1 MTEEKQRLFDKHCK
15 GCKYYVGITSLIYCC
30 QYYEMEDK
38 LRPCPPGK
46 DCTVRKEKVKDGT

>member
-46 DCTVRKEKVKDGT
+46 ECTVRKEKKDG